1 MKQIFFL
8 SAILFIGLLLQAQ
21 VPQKFSYQA
30 VIRDANQEL
39 LQNRNI
45 NIQVSLFSAGSAGNP
60 EFIEQHSLSSNV
72 NGLVTFVIGD
82 GEQVRGSIQDLS
94 WSEGPYFIRI
104 DKDINGDG
112 SYDISGINELL
123 SVPFA
128 LFSQNSATPGPP
140 GPQGPPGPPGADGTS
155 VTILGALG
163 NPSDL
168 PSSGDAGDAWL
179 IDNELWV
186 WTGSDWENVGS
197 IVGPEGPEGPQGPQG
212 PEGPPGIAGP
222 QGPEGPEGPRGPRGF
237 EGPEGPNGP
246 PGPTGPQG
254 PAGPQGP
261 PGVAGPEGPQGPQG
275 PEGPE
280 GPEGPPGD
288 EFWVETGIFDDDIK
302 YNPNNGVWV
311 GIGVDNPTERLHVNG
326 VIRSDDRLNVAVDG
340 NTRSQVWKNVSD
352 VGFIQT
358 LGLNG
363 NRNAA
368 MNSLNGF
375 PDHGYF
381 AVYDDTDDKAGMYVN
396 GTGEG
401 IVYGDIK
408 NFRMEHPEEK
418 DKEIWY
424 ASLEGPEAGAYER
437 GSATLQEGETFVPYS
452 EHFQWVINPET
463 VTIVLTPHSTNTY
476 GLAVVK
482 KEKEGFVVRELMN
495 GNGDFSFD
503 YEVKGVRAG
512 YEDYEV
518 IRDES
523 SARPADTPNEETERK
538 KK

>member
-326 VIRSDDRLNVAVDG
+326 
-340 NTRSQVWKNVSD
+340 
-352 VGFIQT
+352 
-358 LGLNG
+358 
-363 NRNAA
+363 
-368 MNSLNGF
+368 
-375 PDHGYF
+375 
-381 AVYDDTDDKAGMYVN
+381 
-396 GTGEG
+396 
-401 IVYGDIK
+401 
-408 NFRMEHPEEK
+408 
-418 DKEIWY
+418 
-424 ASLEGPEAGAYER
+424 
-437 GSATLQEGETFVPYS
+437 
-452 EHFQWVINPET
+452 
-463 VTIVLTPHSTNTY
+463 
-476 GLAVVK
+476 
-482 KEKEGFVVRELMN
+482 
-495 GNGDFSFD
+495 
-503 YEVKGVRAG
+503 
-512 YEDYEV
+512 
-518 IRDES
+518 
-523 SARPADTPNEETERK
+523 
-538 KK
+538 